1 MDESRRQDYRN
12 LIQMLLN
19 CPSGDEPIILRANS
33 NLIDAGLVQIML
45 QIAAGLIVTGKL
57 DASDF
62 LMNVTGYLLGVYS
75 TPIKRLSS
83 KDAPIAVG
91 IGNSFAVIPEPE
103 KYASFLGELMQAI
116 LDHRRNLEGVYPFLK
131 ANLEK
136 LDDTFA
142 QVLHDWATSLLLKLE
157 PADAENLAVDIGNFG
172 FLLQQFP
179 LGSKASNLEI
189 AITAYQFTVTV
200 LSREGF
206 PKEWA
211 NTHNNLGQAYRNRI
225 RGDKPQNLEK
235 AITALQNALRVYTP
249 TDFLQGWA
257 MIQNN
262 LGLVYREQGQIEQ
275 AVAAHED
282 ALKGYS
288 YQDFPEEWGVSKFCA
303 LALLRGA
310 ETLAMSLLWVMF
322 IPKWDTP
329 EEWADTQNYLGIV
342 YSDKGEIDKAIV
354 AYKNALKVRIP
365 GTYKWAETQSNLA
378 VQYRESGQIAQAIAI
393 YKDNLQVYTH
403 KEFPERWA
411 TTHYN
416 LARAYSKAGQIKQA
430 IKAYQSALKVYTPA
444 AFPIEC
450 LHCGNNL
457 GHLAFDA
464 ERLEEAIEA
473 YGVAIEAVEESWA
486 WASTDARRQE
496 IQTEAIGVYIG
507 IVKSYVKT
515 KQWKTAIEY
524 AERSKARNLVQLL
537 ANRDLYPKGASE
549 SDCNQLKYLRR
560 EIAAKQRQLETTQ
573 INFSTGIEENKQLLD
588 QTYSEQLR
596 QELDKLQQQLNDLL
610 EQIKTLDPNFSFT
623 QRVEPIS
630 FERIQALLP
639 NDKTVL
645 IEWYVLGDTFLTFI
659 VTRQSPGIT
668 VWQSSPEDAQALFD
682 WLREDFS
689 DDEQPSKENWK
700 NQLEFKL
707 HHLAQILHLEEI
719 LSHVP
724 ETCDRVILIPHFLLH
739 LLPLHALP
747 VTSTDTSPVEEDR
760 SPLAKKRESDADPAR
775 QKCLLDRF
783 PEGVSYAPSCGL
795 LQLTQNSQHSE
806 FSYFFGIQNPTQDL
820 NYTDLEVETI
830 RQDFHPNDKVF
841 AREAATKQAIYNQ
854 QLHLAH
860 CIHFSCHGYFDSE
873 APLRSALL
881 LADATPTQTET
892 SQMTNPE
899 RYIHLR
905 EGSTVNLGKCLTL
918 GEIFGL
924 ELSQCRLV
932 TLSACETGITSP
944 NGLIDEY
951 IGIPS
956 GFLIAGSPCVVSSL
970 WRVNDLSTALLMIK
984 FYQNLKSGSTVALA
998 LNQAQTWLR
1007 DATTE
1012 QLQQWAKQLPN
1023 ANHRMQVRAF
1033 LRTKLRNRKPFESPY
1048 HWAAFCAIGQ

>member
-1 MDESRRQDYRN
+1 MDESRRQDYLN
-12 LIQMLLN
+12 LIKVLLN
-19 CPSGDEPIILRANS
+19 CPSGDELTILRANP
-33 NLIDAGLVQIML
+33 NLIDADLVQTML
-45 QIAAGLIVTGKL
+45 EIAADLIVTRKL

-75 TPIKRLSS
+75 STPIKRLSS
-83 KDAPIAVG
+83 KDAQRAVG
-91 IGNSFAVIPEPE
+91 IGNSWAVIPE
-103 KYASFLGELMQAI
+103 KYASFLCEVMQAT
-116 LDHRRNLEGVYPFLK
+116 LDNTRNLEGVYPLLQ
-131 ANLEK
+131 ANLDK

-142 QVLHDWATSLLLKLE
+142 QVLREWATSLLSEVE
-157 PADAENLAVDIGNFG
+157 PAAENLAAVIGNLS
-172 FLLQQFP
+172 FLVQQFP

-189 AITAYQFTVTV
+189 AITGYEVTATVFTP
-200 LSREGF
+200 EGF
-206 PKEWA
+206 PEKWA
-211 NTHNNLGQAYRNRI
+211 KTQNNLGEAYRNRI
-225 RGDKPQNLEK
+225 RGDKPRNLEK
-235 AITALQNALRVYTP
+235 AIAALQNALQVYTQK
-249 TDFLQGWA
+249 DFLQQWA

-288 YQDFPEEWGVSKFCA
+288 YQEF
-303 LALLRGA
+303 
-310 ETLAMSLLWVMF
+310 
-322 IPKWDTP
+322 P

-342 YSDKGEIDKAIV
+342 YSDKREIDKAIV
-354 AYKNALKVRIP
+354 AYKNALKVRIR
-365 GTYKWAETQSNLA
+365 GTDKWAETQNNLA
-378 VQYRESGQIAQAIAI
+378 IQYRESGQIAQAIAI
-393 YKDNLQVYTH
+393 YQDNLRVYTC
-403 KEFPERWA
+403 EAFPERWA
-411 TTHYN
+411 MTHYN
-416 LARAYSKAGQIKQA
+416 LGHAYSEAGQIEQA
-430 IKAYQSALKVYTPA
+430 IEVYQSALKLYTPA
-444 AFPIEC
+444 AFPLEC
-450 LHCGNNL
+450 LRCGNNL

-464 ERLEEAIEA
+464 GRLKEAIEA
-473 YGVAIEAVEESWA
+473 YGVAIEAVEYSWA

-507 IVKSYVKT
+507 IVKAYIKS
-515 KQWKTAIEY
+515 KQWKKAIEY
-524 AERSKARNLVQLL
+524 VERSKARNLVQLL

-549 SDCNQLKYLRR
+549 SDCNQLKHLRR
-560 EIAAKQRQLETTQ
+560 EIAVKQRQLEGEQ
-573 INFSTGIEENKQLLD
+573 INFSTGSHENRQALD
-588 QTYSEQLR
+588 NAYAEQLC
-596 QELDKLQQQLNDLL
+596 QELDKLQQQLNELL
-610 EQIKTLDPNFSFT
+610 EQIKTLDPNFSLT

-630 FERIQALLP
+630 FERIQALLA

-668 VWQSSPEDAQALFD
+668 VWQSCPEDDRALVD
-682 WLREDFS
+682 WLKEYFRDY
-689 DDEQPSKENWK
+689 EQPSKENWN

-707 HHLAQILHLEEI
+707 HRLAQILHLEEV

-724 ETCDRVILIPHFLLH
+724 DTCDRVILIPHFLLH

-747 VTSTDTSPVEEDR
+747 LTSTGTPHVEQQDK
-760 SPLAKKRESDADPAR
+760 SLLAEKRESDADPAR

-783 PEGVSYAPSCGL
+783 PKGVSYAPSCGL

-820 NYTDLEVETI
+820 NYAELEVETI
-830 RQDFHPNDKVF
+830 RQNFRPNDKVL
-841 AREAATKQAIYNQ
+841 ARKAATKEAIYNQ

-873 APLRSALL
+873 APLRSALH
-881 LADATPTQTET
+881 LADATPAETET
-892 SQMTNPE
+892 SQMANSE
-899 RYIHLR
+899 RYIRLR
-905 EGSTVNLGKCLTL
+905 EGSTVNLEKCLTL

-944 NGLIDEY
+944 KGLIDEY
-951 IGIPS
+951 IGLPS
-956 GFLIAGSPCVVSSL
+956 GFLVAGSPSVVSSL
-970 WRVNDLSTALLMIK
+970 WRVNDLSTALLMIQ
-984 FYQNLKSGSTVALA
+984 FYQNLKSGSTVAVA
-998 LNQAQTWLR
+998 LNTAQTWLR

-1023 ANHRMQVRAF
+1023 ANHRRQ
-1033 LRTKLRNRKPFESPY
+1033 LKIYLSKQLPNSKPFKSPY

>member
-1 MDESRRQDYRN
+1 
-12 LIQMLLN
+12 MLLN
-19 CPSGDEPIILRANS
+19 CPSGDEPRILRANS
-33 NLIDAGLVQIML
+33 NLIDAGLVQTML

-75 TPIKRLSS
+75 STPIKRLSS
-83 KDAPIAVG
+83 QDAPIAVG
-91 IGNSFAVIPEPE
+91 IGNSFAVIPE
-103 KYASFLGELMQAI
+103 KYASLLGELMQAT
-116 LDHRRNLEGVYPFLK
+116 LDHRRNLEGVYPFLE
-131 ANLEK
+131 ANLDK

-142 QVLHDWATSLLLKLE
+142 QALHDWATSLLLELE
-157 PADAENLAVDIGNFG
+157 SEAAENLAINIGNLG

-179 LGSKASNLEI
+179 LGCTASNLEI
-189 AITAYQFTVTV
+189 AIKAYQFTVTV
-200 LSREGF
+200 LSPEGF
-206 PKEWA
+206 PEEWA

-235 AITALQNALRVYTP
+235 AIAALQNALQVYTKK
-249 TDFLQGWA
+249 DFLQRWA
-257 MIQNN
+257 MIKNN

-275 AVAAHED
+275 AVAAHVD
-282 ALKGYS
+282 ALEGYS
-288 YQDFPEEWGVSKFCA
+288 YHQEF
-303 LALLRGA
+303 L
-310 ETLAMSLLWVMF
+310 
-322 IPKWDTP
+322 
-329 EEWADTQNYLGIV
+329 EEWADTQTYLGNV
-342 YSDKGEIDKAIV
+342 YSDKDEVDKAIA
-354 AYKNALKVRIP
+354 AYKKALKVRIP
-365 GTYKWAETQSNLA
+365 YTYKWAETQNNLA
-378 VQYRESGQIAQAIAI
+378 TQYREIGQIAQAIAI
-393 YKDNLQVYTH
+393 YKDNLQFYTH
-403 KEFPERWA
+403 NEFPERSERWA

-416 LARAYSKAGQIKQA
+416 LARAYSKAGQIEQA

-450 LHCGNNL
+450 LYCGNNL

-464 ERLEEAIEA
+464 GRLEEAIEA

-524 AERSKARNLVQLL
+524 AERSKARNIVQLL

-560 EIAAKQRQLETTQ
+560 EIAAKERQLETTQ

-610 EQIKTLDPNFSFT
+610 EQTKTLDPNFSFT

-659 VTRQSPGIT
+659 VTRKSPVIT

-700 NQLEFKL
+700 NKLEFKL
-707 HHLAQILHLEEI
+707 HRLAQILHLEEI

-747 VTSTDTSPVEEDR
+747 LTFTDTSPVEEDR
-760 SPLAKKRESDADPAR
+760 SLLAKKRESDADPAR

-820 NYTDLEVETI
+820 NYADLEVETI
-830 RQDFHPNDKVF
+830 RQDFHPNDKVL

-860 CIHFSCHGYFDSE
+860 CIHFSGHGYFDSE

-892 SQMTNPE
+892 SQIINPS
-899 RYIHLR
+899 
-905 EGSTVNLGKCLTL
+905 STVNLGKCLTL
-918 GEIFGL
+918 EEIFGL
-924 ELSQCRLV
+924 ELNQCRLV
-932 TLSACETGITSP
+932 TLSACETGIISP
-944 NGLIDEY
+944 KGLIDEY
-951 IGIPS
+951 IGLPS
-956 GFLIAGSPCVVSSL
+956 GFLIAGSPSVVSSL

-984 FYQNLKSGSTVALA
+984 FYQNLKSGSTVAIA

-1012 QLQQWAKQLPN
+1012 QLQQWASQLPLDDEQELQLDTFFSKRQPN
-1023 ANHRMQVRAF
+1023 S
-1033 LRTKLRNRKPFESPY
+1033 KPFESPY

>member
-19 CPSGDEPIILRANS
+19 CPSGDEPRILRANS
-33 NLIDAGLVQIML
+33 NLIDAGLVQTML

-75 TPIKRLSS
+75 STPIKRLSS
-83 KDAPIAVG
+83 QDAPIAVG
-91 IGNSFAVIPEPE
+91 IGNSFAVIPE
-103 KYASFLGELMQAI
+103 KYASLLGELMQAT

-131 ANLEK
+131 ANLDK

-142 QVLHDWATSLLLKLE
+142 QVLRDWATSLLSELE
-157 PADAENLAVDIGNFG
+157 PAAAENLAVYIGNLG
-172 FLLQQFP
+172 FLLQKFP
-179 LGSKASNLEI
+179 LGCTASNLEI

-200 LSREGF
+200 LSPECF
-206 PKEWA
+206 PEEWA

-235 AITALQNALRVYTP
+235 AIAALQNALQVYTQK
-249 TDFLQGWA
+249 DFLQRWA
-257 MIQNN
+257 MIKNN

-282 ALKGYS
+282 ALEGYS
-288 YQDFPEEWGVSKFCA
+288 YHQEF
-303 LALLRGA
+303 L
-310 ETLAMSLLWVMF
+310 
-322 IPKWDTP
+322 
-329 EEWADTQNYLGIV
+329 EEWADTQTYLGNV
-342 YSDKGEIDKAIV
+342 YSDKDEVDKAIA
-354 AYKNALKVRIP
+354 AYKKALKVRIP
-365 GTYKWAETQSNLA
+365 YTYKWAETQNNLA
-378 VQYRESGQIAQAIAI
+378 THYCKIGQIYQAIDI
-393 YKDNLQVYTH
+393 YKNNLQVYTQ
-403 KEFPERWA
+403 EFPERWA

-416 LARAYSKAGQIKQA
+416 LARAYSKAGQIEQA

-450 LHCGNNL
+450 LYCGNNL
-457 GHLAFDA
+457 GHLAFDNG
-464 ERLEEAIEA
+464 RLEEAIEA
-473 YGVAIEAVEESWA
+473 YGVAIEAVEQSWA
-486 WASTDARRQE
+486 WASTDARRQK

-560 EIAAKQRQLETTQ
+560 EIAAKERQLETTQ

-596 QELDKLQQQLNDLL
+596 QELDNLQQQLNDLL

-707 HHLAQILHLEEI
+707 HRLAQILHLEEI

-747 VTSTDTSPVEEDR
+747 LTFTDTSPVEEDR
-760 SPLAKKRESDADPAR
+760 SLLAKKRESDADPAR

-795 LQLTQNSQHSE
+795 LQLTQNSQHFE

-820 NYTDLEVETI
+820 NYADLEVETI
-830 RQDFHPNDKVF
+830 RQDFHPNDKVL

-892 SQMTNPE
+892 SQIVNPE
-899 RYIHLR
+899 RYIRLR

-932 TLSACETGITSP
+932 TLSACETGIISP

-951 IGIPS
+951 IGLPG

-984 FYQNLKSGSTVALA
+984 FYQNLKSGLTVAIA

-1012 QLQQWAKQLPN
+1012 QLQQWASQLPN
-1023 ANHRMQVRAF
+1023 ANHRMQLRAF

-1048 HWAAFCAIGQ
+1048 YWAAFCAIGQ